1 MASIAR
7 YFTPLFQRQLLAL
20 LLQNPATYGHFSGIW
35 SHTYFDETHHRQIAH
50 AYIKI
55 RLAGGEH
62 PTEASLYQ
70 ELFKEQDPRAPI
82 PLDVQALRQEAE
94 TLYKIPTGNIDYSL
108 KEVRLWAQNQA
119 LIAAINESV
128 DFLQG
133 GKVSEIR
140 PTIDKALSVGAD
152 MLNAGITLNADTRSP
167 SSMLLAATVSG
178 LPTGMGTL
186 DLYLKGGLQAGEMLT
201 VVGGPGVFKSG
212 AMLNFSIPAFRQQ
225 YSKRVTYI
233 SLEMPDIQVF
243 SRYVFRLTGLD
254 YEYLHENPADF
265 DAQFNATITNFY
277 GALHIKA
284 FGSCSLT
291 MAQLRTYLDFLD
303 TKGHETELLILD
315 YPQIMAKAEV
325 GGGEKEYIS
334 VGLLY
339 AGARAIATDR
349 QIPVIVAAQ
358 ANREAL
364 KNPEKLN
371 LEHISATMDV
381 ARHSDFVL
389 AIIQTE
395 EEKKNRHMR
404 LKLLKNR
411 NEESGVIIEALV
423 DYKRYKLTDIGEWK
437 PPEEDPEENNSATSH
452 GNAAKS
458 KNRHSRAAKNSGPHP
473 VPVNPNGPGSVTIST
488 SPSAGTIL
496 RTPGAS
502 PASRELLAKLRGG
515 RK

>member
-1 MASIAR
+1 M
-7 YFTPLFQRQLLAL
+7 AL
-20 LLQNPATYGHFSGIW
+20 LLQNPDTYGHFSGIW

-62 PTEASLYQ
+62 PTEASLFQ

-82 PLDVQALRQEAE
+82 PLDQQALRQEGEA
-94 TLYKIPTGNIDYSL
+94 LYVIPTANIDYSL

-119 LIAAINESV
+119 LIQAISESV
-128 DFLQG
+128 DLLQG

-140 PTIDKALSVGAD
+140 PAIDKALSVGAD
-152 MLNAGITLNADTRSP
+152 MTNAGITLNADTRNP
-167 SSMLLAATVSG
+167 SSVLLAAAISG
-178 LPTGMGTL
+178 LPTGMATL
-186 DLYLKGGLQAGEMLT
+186 DAYLKGGLQAGEMLT

-212 AMLNFSIPAFRQQ
+212 TMLNFSIPAFRQQ
-225 YSKRVTYI
+225 YGKKVTYI
-233 SLEMPDIQVF
+233 SLEMPDIQVY
-243 SRYVFRLTGLD
+243 SRYCFRLTGLD
-254 YEYLHENPADF
+254 YDYLHTNPTDF
-265 DAQFNATITNFY
+265 DVQFNATIQNFF

-315 YPQIMAKAEV
+315 YPQIMAKADV
-325 GGGEKEYIS
+325 GGGEKEYTSI
-334 VGLLY
+334 GLLY

-358 ANREAL
+358 ANRDAL
-364 KNPEKLN
+364 KTPERLN

-395 EEKKNRHMR
+395 EEKKNKHMR

-437 PPEEDPEENNSATSH
+437 PPEEDPEENNSSTSY
-452 GNAAKS
+452 GNAQKSKKRHAQAAKS
-458 KNRHSRAAKNSGPHP
+458 TNGP
-473 VPVNPNGPGSVTIST
+473 VSPNGPSVSISS
-488 SPSAGTIL
+488 SPTAGTIL
-496 RTPGAS
+496 RTSGS
-502 PASRELLAKLRGG
+502 SASRELLSKLRGG